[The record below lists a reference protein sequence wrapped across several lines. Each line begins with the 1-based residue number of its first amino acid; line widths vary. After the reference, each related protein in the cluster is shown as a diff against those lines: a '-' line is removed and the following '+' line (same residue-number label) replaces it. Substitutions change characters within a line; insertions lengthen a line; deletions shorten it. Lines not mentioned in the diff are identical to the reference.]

1 MIEPPEAPHHVVD
14 HHRTAIKWFDV
25 AMALAVL
32 VVSFGSLFVALH
44 TGHTMEKLV
53 EQNQRL
59 VYAQSTPILQFGTG
73 NYKDGREVLGGTLTN
88 VGSGAARIVWI
99 RLEHDGQTFV
109 NWQSLIE
116 KFNDGV
122 SPESVLTSVI
132 ERTILSAGEER
143 KAFEW
148 ARPANPSEL
157 PAWRKL
163 NDERWKVTSKACFCS
178 LFDECWTSNLGG
190 DPPVRVESCETPRPP
205 NASPAAH

>member
-1 MIEPPEAPHHVVD
+1 MIEPPETPHHVAG

-25 AMALAVL
+25 AMAVAVL

-59 VYAQSTPILQFGTG
+59 VYAQSTPILQFTTG
-73 NYKDGREVLGGTLTN
+73 NYKEGRDVLGGTLTN

-99 RLEHDGQTFV
+99 RFMHDGQTFV
-109 NWQSLIE
+109 NWQDLIR
-116 KFNDGV
+116 KLNND
-122 SPESVLTSVI
+122 SYPAFVLTSGV
-132 ERTILSAGEER
+132 ERTILSAGEAKET
-143 KAFEW
+143 FEW
-148 ARPANPSEL
+148 AIPADPSEL

-163 NDERWKVTSKACFCS
+163 NDERWKVTSRACFCS

-190 DPPVRVESCETPRPP
+190 DPPVRVESCETPRPLNTSLTP
-205 NASPAAH
+205 H